1 MRSIA
6 HRILPLKVFAG
17 LLGCLLGSVPALAVD
32 LSGVEAGNVTPFSAD
47 LVWEVSDAGTGE
59 PDLEV
64 FLDNPGTVPAG
75 SGVTVEFYPL
85 HLGDRTVSSDY
96 EGRIS
101 RRILQGEVK
110 ARQLVMAR
118 VRGLSPGTTYYLRP
132 RVLDPDGSAIT
143 GNGPL
148 DLVAVT
154 TALENAFVGESRQ
167 LVLDFSA
174 SLPEL
179 SHGAIARINAPGL
192 AYPLFEVVGD
202 GAVASEAFFNLDNL
216 LDAAGERN
224 LDPSSPLDLN
234 IQLRGMGA
242 LDGVMTY
249 TVAYGGGSVTAEA
262 VILPYTAEAV
272 TVDAFA
278 FDPVGDQVVGASFT
292 VTIRA
297 LDANGDVLTTF
308 SGSAD
313 ISGNLALSEGAGQT
327 PAFSSGVLSGLP
339 VTVAESGSAQ
349 LTATESGGSA
359 TGTSETF
366 TVAELVWILTTNAVP
381 SAGGTITPGGTYANG
396 SLVPLEAIPAENYLF
411 DGWIGEG
418 VADLEAAVTT
428 VSMTA
433 DRTITAV
440 FVEDSSLES
449 YEEFKQQFF
458 RRLGS
463 DSELAAPDYDY
474 DGDGLSNLLEY
485 AFGTDPVRPDKG
497 QRRPRM
503 DRDGA
508 TGQPRFTFVR
518 KAGSTDL
525 GMTIETGSTLKGD
538 DWTPHNPAPEMVT
551 VVDLGDGYEEV
562 SVKMPVPTV
571 GNPSFVRLN
580 VTLTAP

>member
-1 MRSIA
+1 MSPFS
-6 HRILPLKVFAG
+6 HRLLPLTFFAA
-17 LLGCLLGSVPALAVD
+17 LLGCLLGSAPAMAVD
-32 LSGVEAGNVTPFSAD
+32 ITGVEAGNVTPFSAD

-64 FLDNPGTVPAG
+64 FLDSGGTEPVG
-75 SGVTVEFYPL
+75 SGVSVEFFPL
-85 HLGDRTVSSDY
+85 HLGDRSVSSDY
-96 EGRIS
+96 ERRIS
-101 RRILQGEVK
+101 RRALKEEIKIRNL
-110 ARQLVMAR
+110 LMAR
-118 VRGLSPGTTYYLRP
+118 VSGLDPGTTYYLRP
-132 RVLDPDGSAIT
+132 RVLDTNDKDLT
-143 GNGPL
+143 GNGPV
-148 DLVAVT
+148 DPVAVT

-174 SLPEL
+174 SAPEL
-179 SHGAIARINAPGL
+179 SHGAIARVSSPGL

-216 LDAAGERN
+216 LDSAGERN
-224 LDPSSPLDLN
+224 LDPSNPLDLN

-242 LDGVMTY
+242 LEGVMTY

-262 VILPYTAEAV
+262 VVLPYDAEEV
-272 TVDAFA
+272 TVDSFV
-278 FDPVGDQVVGASFT
+278 FDPVGDQVVGASFS

-297 LDANGDVLTTF
+297 LDANGDVLNAF
-308 SGSAD
+308 SGTAD
-313 ISGNLALSEGAGQT
+313 ISGNLALSEGGGQT
-327 PAFSSGVLSGLP
+327 PVFSSGVLSGLP
-339 VTVAESGSAQ
+339 LTVAESGSAQ
-349 LTATESGGSA
+349 LTATETGGSA

-366 TVAELVWILTTNAVP
+366 TVSELVWALTTNAVP
-381 SAGGTITPGGTYANG
+381 SSGGTVTPGGTFANG
-396 SLVPLEAIPAENYLF
+396 SVVPLEAVPAETYLF

-418 VADLEAAVTT
+418 IADLEAAVTT

-433 DRTITAV
+433 DRSITAV

-449 YEEFKQQFF
+449 YEEFQQTYFQ
-458 RRLGS
+458 RLSS
-463 DSELAAPDYDY
+463 DSEFASPDYDY

-485 AFGTDPVRPDKG
+485 AFGTDPVRPDKA

-503 DRDGA
+503 NRDGEN
-508 TGQPRFTFVR
+508 GEPYFTFVR
-518 KAGSTDL
+518 KAGTTDL
-525 GMTIETGSTLKGD
+525 SMTIETGSTLKD
-538 DWTPHNPAPEMVT
+538 DWAPHNPEPEMVT